1 MKFRTAWSAQAEAYI
16 KSLAPEPRSWLRAA
30 VKALTE
36 GSGRADIRAL
46 EGRLQG
52 FFRLRVGTHRV
63 IYAIRADEGGPMID
77 LVFAGSRSTVYE
89 AFEKILA
96 DDLSGR

>member
-16 KSLAPEPRSWLRAA
+16 KSLAPEPRSWFRTA
-30 VKALTE
+30 VKALAN
-36 GSGRADIRAL
+36 GSGRADTRAV

-52 FFRLRVGTHRV
+52 YFRLRVGTHRI
-63 IYAIRADEGGPMID
+63 IYALRADAGGPIID
-77 LVFAGSRSTVYE
+77 LIYAGPRSTVYE